1 MEVLSPAAAAT
12 FTLHNEG
19 TSPLNAQIRV
29 FRWSQVNGEEKLEP
43 TTDVVASPP
52 IAALAPKTD
61 YTIRIVRVSKQPVAT
76 GETYR
81 LFVDEI
87 PDPKSRRNRVISLV
101 MRYSI
106 PVFFYPRD
114 TTDAKL
120 TWSIEQHGG
129 KVLVSATNRGDRHVR
144 ISALTLHD
152 DTGATASFGKG
163 LTGYVLGRS
172 TMRWVAPGNA
182 HRLRV
187 NGSVGIAA
195 QGDHGPI
202 DAKSSTQPAH

>member
-87 PDPKSRRNRVISLV
+87 Q
-101 MRYSI
+101 I
-106 PVFFYPRD
+106 PSP
-114 TTDAKL
+114 
-120 TWSIEQHGG
+120 
-129 KVLVSATNRGDRHVR
+129 
-144 ISALTLHD
+144 
-152 DTGATASFGKG
+152 GA
-163 LTGYVLGRS
+163 
-172 TMRWVAPGNA
+172 
-182 HRLRV
+182 
-187 NGSVGIAA
+187 IA
-195 QGDHGPI
+195 
-202 DAKSSTQPAH
+202 